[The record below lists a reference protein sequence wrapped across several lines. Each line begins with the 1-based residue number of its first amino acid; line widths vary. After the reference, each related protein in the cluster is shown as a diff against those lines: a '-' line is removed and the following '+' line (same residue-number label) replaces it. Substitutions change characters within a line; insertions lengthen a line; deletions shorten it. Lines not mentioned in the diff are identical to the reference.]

1 MRDTS
6 GGWQA
11 QAENS
16 WYNRKEP
23 MPLRKFKKFSN
34 RKLYD
39 VDESSYVSMVQV
51 AKIVAKGADVT
62 VEDDRTGRDITL
74 ETLARALY
82 ELLKDHFQGGDRR
95 RKVQGDP
102 FSPAALARLIRQI
115 PGQIPARPD
124 AKAA

>member
-1 MRDTS
+1 
-6 GGWQA
+6 
-11 QAENS
+11 
-16 WYNRKEP
+16 

-95 RKVQGDP
+95 RKAREDP